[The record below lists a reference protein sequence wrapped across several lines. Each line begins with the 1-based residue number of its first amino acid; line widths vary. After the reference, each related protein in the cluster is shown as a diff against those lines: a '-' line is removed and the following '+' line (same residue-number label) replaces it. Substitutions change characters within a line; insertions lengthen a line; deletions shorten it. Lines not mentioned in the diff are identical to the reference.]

1 MKNKLIG
8 LLIVALYLSNKY
20 ICDFFYSDNVEKLW
34 LLYVSILSAC
44 ILLAIKYK
52 SDNNF
57 FEKLFNSMVAN
68 NIYVFLFKDET
79 AYTLNDLWMIGI
91 FFVAQYIGKFK
102 KNE

>member
-8 LLIVALYLSNKY
+8 LLIVALCLSNKY
-20 ICDFFYSDNVEKLW
+20 ICDFFYSDNVDKLW
-34 LLYVSILSAC
+34 LLYVSILYAC

-52 SDNNF
+52 SDSNF

-91 FFVAQYIGKFK
+91 FFVAQYMVKLK
-102 KNE
+102 KDE